1 MNFHDLV
8 NLRAVLAT
16 FMTDD
21 YLLTIVTNESQIFAR
36 MSWDAPY
43 ATLLRWTN
51 GGHSA
56 HTVPRGEVR
65 GALLRILYAESIE
78 EVKIRC
84 DVTRSV
90 RIVYPYDRRY
100 FYV

>member
-1 MNFHDLV
+1 MNFHDLI
-8 NLRAVLAT
+8 NIRGALWH
-16 FMTDD
+16 FMRDD
-21 YLLTIVTNESQIFAR
+21 FLLTIITNESQIFAR

-51 GGHSA
+51 GGQST

-65 GALLRILYAESIE
+65 GVLLRILYAERIE

-90 RIVYPYDRRY
+90 RYVYPYDKRY